1 MVRPFLSLDLAAG
14 LVKRRGAVRHNEEVT
29 SSEER
34 GGLHAYEVVLKHIE
48 AGILNGTHRPGDQ
61 LPPERDL
68 AAQLAVSRSAV
79 REAMRVLQTQGL
91 ITSSTGP
98 GRGTRIAPARGDAL
112 ARIFQLHLTL
122 SEAGTADLT
131 ETRVALERSSAAL
144 AAQRAGARAIRRLT
158 GLMSAMEDAEAVDE
172 FNDLDTEFH
181 VQIARA
187 GQSELVADLTVA
199 IRQAVRET
207 IRAASGALPDWSTH
221 RQQLVREHGEILTA
235 IETGDSTAAANLVE
249 QHIRRAY
256 VTLGISPAES
266 G

>member
-1 MVRPFLSLDLAAG
+1 
-14 LVKRRGAVRHNEEVT
+14 VT

-48 AGILNGTHRPGDQ
+48 AGILSGTHRPGDQ
-61 LPPERDL
+61 LPPEREL
-68 AAQLAVSRSAV
+68 AGQLAVGRSAV

-112 ARIFQLHLTL
+112 ARIFQLHLAL
-122 SEAGTADLT
+122 SDAGTADLT

-144 AAQRAGARAIRRLT
+144 AAQRPNARAIRRLKA
-158 GLMSAMEDAEAVDE
+158 LMSAMEDAEAVDE
-172 FNDLDTEFH
+172 FNDLDTDFH

-187 GQSELVADLTVA
+187 GQSELIADLTVA

-207 IRAASGALPDWSTH
+207 IRAASRALPNWPEH
-221 RQQLVREHGEILTA
+221 RRELVREHGEILSA
-235 IETGDSTAAANLVE
+235 IESGEPAAAANLVE

-256 VTLGISPAES
+256 ASLGISTPAGS
-266 G
+266 

>member
-1 MVRPFLSLDLAAG
+1 MVAIDTLVPVQRVTAALAVADR
-14 LVKRRGAVRHNEEVT
+14 LLAMI
-29 SSEER
+29 R
-34 GGLHAYEVVLKHIE
+34 GGSL
-48 AGILNGTHRPGDQ
+48 RPGDQ

-68 AAQLAVSRSAV
+68 AAQLGVSRSAV

-112 ARIFQLHLTL
+112 ARIFQLHLAL
-122 SEAGTADLT
+122 SAAGTSDLT
-131 ETRVALERSSAAL
+131 ETRIALERSSAAL
-144 AAQRAGARAIRRLT
+144 AAQRTTPRSVRKLKVLA
-158 GLMSAMEDAEAVDE
+158 SAMERAEGVDE
-172 FNDLDTEFH
+172 FNDIDTDFH

-187 GQSELVADLTVA
+187 GQSELITDLTVA

-207 IRAASGALPDWSTH
+207 IRSATRGLPEWADHRDAL
-221 RQQLVREHGEILTA
+221 LREHQAILAA
-235 IETGDSTAAANLVE
+235 IEASDSAAAANLIE

-256 VTLGISPAES
+256 VTLGIASTT